1 MIASLIEMLAFL
13 LKQPLKL
20 KTKLKELE
28 IMY

>member
-20 KTKLKELE
+20 KTKLKLE